1 MPCSLP
7 PSPRQLLTPSRE
19 CCDIMSHFL
28 SRPDARAG
36 MTEVLARARE
46 LVKQS
51 AIPRVNLDEISA
63 AASSISQAVAHG
75 YQAQRDADPA
85 TDTILA
91 HYHNI
96 DHRHESFRQHGGWH
110 LERPSAH
117 DLAEAGFFYA
127 PLKGCEDR
135 VACYSCG
142 KVLPKL
148 RRVRRADPTITHAR
162 LHT

>member
-7 PSPRQLLTPSRE
+7 PSPRQLTPSRE
-19 CCDIMSHFL
+19 CCVIISFRAL
-28 SRPDARAG
+28 SKETPG
-36 MTEVLARARE
+36 PMTEVLARARE

-51 AIPRVNLDEISA
+51 AIPSVNLDEISA

-148 RRVRRADPTITHAR
+148 RRVRRPNPRITHAR